1 MERLVKTA
9 LRPAAALLFAGVVAA
24 LAAFTLLAAPP
35 GSITEAQDSGVE
47 VMATSTKVVIDV
59 TGATVTNN
67 NFVSFYIPGYTSTG
81 PRDGAD
87 TVYQTCHFEAVALDG
102 DGNPGASVIAPGT
115 TAWHCRAGA
124 SVFGFFQANAA
135 LSNFRMT
142 VTDVEFDSTVGD
154 ESAAAQFT
162 SGQSATRST
171 TTSLLTGSTSP
182 IIAGASSSN
191 YDFRRPGRLGGFE
204 DVSSVSPNAAVQVQV
219 RVESI
224 PIDMPGGSSI
234 VIYLED
240 DYSVPSSINRR
251 SVWFTFTGV
260 AVPGKTVV
268 SQPGRHY
275 PTDDIDLDTDDYFGG
290 DDDHSIRVYIPDLY
304 QGSAA
309 AASGFQGAVEGQT
322 LTLTISK
329 NAGIRNPS
337 EAGDYEISYAI
348 LGPDGSVPS
357 SPDNDLDLL
366 RTEARI
372 GLSDDS
378 DVRGKTVTATGSGF
392 KNGVTATLYM
402 KHYATAGRHPGGDSP
417 TAFAS
422 SGDPN
427 AARRG
432 DSATGSIMT
441 PAETCADIIDTGTEL
456 GDGLVGSDDRVEIE
470 FTIANPPFQS
480 GSGNLLCMSDGEGT
494 ASSTDVEHINLEPSI
509 QVAPDTVT
517 AGQLVTVNGLDF
529 PARASFGWVKV
540 SGQRITTASGV
551 AIGTNG
557 KGTINFA
564 MPGNIRDT
572 VQVEA
577 CWGGANADDC
587 DANGDKADVTINVF
601 PSALSL
607 SKEEA
612 RPNESIILRGAN
624 FSRLTG
630 DGNDIESIT
639 IDDAPVLLASD
650 DSFADIEVSNAG
662 QFSTTI
668 ILWSEADNNPVL
680 TAGKHRIKVT
690 DKGGYTGVADIV
702 ITEPTISVSPELVG
716 PREYA
721 VISGANWPVSNDDGA
736 NLSDINVRI
745 SGGGIETDTEN
756 VETNSNGSW
765 TFRYRVPR
773 DVAIPATLNVRATYG
788 TGQDFS
794 KSGVISVPSAD
805 LSIEPNRVPAGAE
818 VVLNGTGFAPFV
830 SNIEVKIG
838 SNTVAVP
845 IGATTNREG
854 NLEDLTV
861 RVPSLDD
868 GVYTVQLKVGGAAGT
883 VSIGELTVLEDT
895 RGETDL
901 IEGLSPMGDNLVR
914 VFHYNSAIKFWTFYD
929 PRPDFLGLNT
939 QLTLATG
946 RAYWILIDEDQEV
959 TLNGR
964 ARTLTCYTREDGR
977 RDCWNEIV
985 W

>member
-24 LAAFTLLAAPP
+24 LAAFTLLSAPP
-35 GSITEAQDSGVE
+35 GGVTEAQDSGVE

-67 NFVSFYIPGYTSTG
+67 NYVSFHIPGYTSTG

-87 TVYQTCHFEAVALDG
+87 AVYQTCHFEAVALDG
-102 DGNPGASVIAPGT
+102 DGNPGASVISPGST
-115 TAWHCRAGA
+115 SWHCRAGA
-124 SVFGFFQANAA
+124 SVFGIFRANAT

-154 ESAAAQFT
+154 ESATVRFT
-162 SGQSATRST
+162 SAQSASRT
-171 TTSLLTGSTSP
+171 TATSQLAGSPVALFTSALTQF
-182 IIAGASSSN
+182 
-191 YDFRRPGRLGGFE
+191 DFRRPGRIGGFE

-240 DYSVPSSINRR
+240 DYSVPSSIDRR
-251 SVWFTFTGV
+251 SVWFTFTGA

-268 SQPGRHY
+268 SQAGRHY
-275 PTDDIDLDTDDYFGG
+275 PSDDIDLDTGDYFGG

-304 QGSAA
+304 PGSAA

-322 LTLTISK
+322 LTLTIGK

-337 EAGDYEISYAI
+337 EAGTHSISYAI
-348 LGPDGSVPS
+348 LGPNGSVPS
-357 SPDNDLDLL
+357 SPDNELDAR
-366 RTEARI
+366 RTYARV

-378 DVRGKTVTATGSGF
+378 DARGKTVTATGSGF
-392 KNGVTATLYM
+392 NNGVTATLYM

-427 AARRG
+427 AARAG

-441 PAETCADIIDTGTEL
+441 PEQTCADIIATGTEL
-456 GDGLVGSDDRVEIE
+456 GDALVGSDDRVEIE
-470 FTIANPPFQS
+470 FTIANPPFQP
-480 GSGNLLCMSDGEGT
+480 GSGNLLCMSDGENT
-494 ASSTDVEHINLEPSI
+494 TSSTDVEHINLEPSI
-509 QVAPDTVT
+509 QVVPDSVT
-517 AGQLVTVNGLDF
+517 AGQFVTVNGLDF
-529 PARASFGWVKV
+529 PAKAGFGWVKV
-540 SGQRITTASGV
+540 SGQRIRGASSA
-551 AIGTNG
+551 AIGANG
-557 KGTINFA
+557 KGAINFT

-572 VQVEA
+572 VKVEA
-577 CWGGANADDC
+577 CWGGANSDDC
-587 DANGDKADVTINVF
+587 DANGDKADATINVF

-607 SKEEA
+607 SKDEA

-624 FSRLTG
+624 FSQLTG

-650 DSFADIEVSNAG
+650 DSFADIEVSNSG

-690 DKGGYTGVADIV
+690 DKGGYTGVADII
-702 ITEPTISVSPELVG
+702 ITEPTVSVSPELVG

-756 VETNSNGSW
+756 VESNSNGVW

-773 DVAIPATLNVRATYG
+773 DVSIPATLNVRATYG
-788 TGQDFS
+788 AGQDLS
-794 KSGVISVPSAD
+794 QSGFITVPSAD
-805 LSIEPNRVPAGAE
+805 LSITPKRVPAGAE

-845 IGATTNREG
+845 TGATTNREG
-854 NLEDLTV
+854 DLEDLTV

-868 GVYTVQLKVGGAAGT
+868 GVYSVQLKVGGAAGT
-883 VSIGELTVLEDT
+883 VSIGELTVLEDA

-901 IEGLSPMGDNLVR
+901 IEGLSPMGENLVR

-946 RAYWILIDEDQEV
+946 RAYWILIDEDLEV